1 LRNVI
6 VLPRLSPALPQY
18 RPINNNVILTFIE
31 VSSSVAAEEKQ
42 KMLAGELN
50 HRVKNTLTVVCS
62 IVERTLPES
71 EAKRTL
77 LGRLHVLAQT
87 NDLLMRAQ
95 WADLPLYDLIATEL
109 APYAGAERGAV
120 RIDGPPILLKPRA
133 ALTLALAI
141 HELATNAA
149 KYGALSVEAGR
160 VTVSWTRSGGDPA
173 QLRLLWIEKGGPQVT
188 SLSKRGFGTELI
200 ERGISYDLHGEAR
213 LEIAEGAVR
222 CTITIPESP
231 EPPFALAADTAEQG
245 EETQEKRRILVV
257 EDSHLNAKLIAE
269 ILQLAGWQVVGPIGH
284 LTEAMEVAA
293 SHQFEAAVLDVR
305 LGREAVYPV
314 AEVLNERRI
323 PFAFLTGYDAEALP
337 RPFCEQPRLGK
348 PFKPAELIGTVARL
362 VAPAA
367 QNG

>member
-1 LRNVI
+1 
-6 VLPRLSPALPQY
+6 
-18 RPINNNVILTFIE
+18 
-31 VSSSVAAEEKQ
+31 
-42 KMLAGELN
+42 MLAGELN

-77 LGRLHVLAQT
+77 LGRLHALAQT

-95 WADLPLYDLIATEL
+95 WTDLPLYDLIATEL

-120 RIDGPPILLKPRA
+120 RIDGPPILLKPRV

-160 VTVSWTRSGGDPA
+160 VTVTWTRIGGDLA
-173 QLRLLWIEKGGPQVT
+173 RLRLLWIEKGGPQVAR
-188 SLSKRGFGTELI
+188 LSKRGFGTELI
-200 ERGISYDLHGEAR
+200 ERGISYELHGEAR
-213 LEIAEGAVR
+213 LEIVEGAVR

-231 EPPFALAADTAEQG
+231 EPSAFALAANAEEQG
-245 EETQEKRRILVV
+245 EEARERRRILVV

-293 SHQFEAAVLDVR
+293 SHEFEAAVLDVR

-362 VAPAA
+362 VAAAA